1 MAIAINQPSV
11 IKNVI
16 KFDDT
21 YTDTLSVTYSMD
33 PAATSI
39 ALAAFYTA
47 LDAACEAKIDSIN
60 WVEDNL
66 ITGQKA
72 AAVNALQNLV
82 SVQAV
87 LTFDGTVANSKGV
100 YPVFSIKLPSPA
112 ASCFTAQGII
122 NPTDAN
128 VAAVIAFAQS
138 SMMYEIGNVIG
149 TKVPTWG
156 KGAIYNQSKS
166 GFITLPRE
174 IK

>member
-1 MAIAINQPSV
+1 MAIVINQPTV

-21 YTDTLSVTYSMD
+21 YTDSLSVTYSMD
-33 PAATSI
+33 PAATTP
-39 ALAAFYTA
+39 ALVGFYTA
-47 LDAACEAKIDSIN
+47 LDAACEAKIDSVN

-66 ITGQKA
+66 TGGQKA

-87 LTFDGTVANSKGV
+87 LTFDATVANMKGV
-100 YPVFSIKLPSPA
+100 YPVFSIKLPSPS
-112 ASCFTAQGII
+112 ASCFTAQGVI

-128 VAAVIAFAQS
+128 VAAIISFAQS
-138 SMMYEIGNVIG
+138 SMMYEIGNIIG
-149 TKVPTWG
+149 TKIPTWG